1 MHLPLGHKL
10 LKNGLSF
17 TLKTSIPST
26 VQEYF
31 KCSINIMWKTKNSWP
46 LNLVLDG
53 FAYVEVGGY
62 PYKRPDNRCQYVS
75 VLFICNIDNGLGEIS

>member
-1 MHLPLGHKL
+1 
-10 LKNGLSF
+10 
-17 TLKTSIPST
+17 
-26 VQEYF
+26 
-31 KCSINIMWKTKNSWP
+31 MWKTKNSWP